1 MFSFLAYIF
10 KIIISIGIGYIIGY
24 SYNNKSKLEN
34 FQLYSSLSCFSV
46 AAIIGMLFN
55 SNNIFT
61 GIVFLAIIQYSII
74 INKKGN
80 YNLLENYKILFSI
93 INGFIIGMGYILYS
107 IIITLL
113 FSYIVNNYDII
124 SSFLSRKPIK
134 SEHQQNTEEKK

>member
-10 KIIISIGIGYIIGY
+10 KIIISIGVGYIIGY
-24 SYNNKSKLEN
+24 SYKNKSKLEN

-46 AAIIGMLFN
+46 ASIIGLLIGFN
-55 SNNIFT
+55 DIFT

-74 INKKGN
+74 INKK
-80 YNLLENYKILFSI
+80 YDYSLLENYKILFSI

-113 FSYIVNNYDII
+113 FSYIVNNYEID
-124 SSFLSRKPIK
+124 
-134 SEHQQNTEEKK
+134 

>member
-10 KIIISIGIGYIIGY
+10 KIIISIGVGYIIGY
-24 SYNNKSKLEN
+24 SYKNKSKLEN

-46 AAIIGMLFN
+46 AAIIGLLIG
-55 SNNIFT
+55 SNDIFI
-61 GIVFLAIIQYSII
+61 GIVFLAIIQFSII
-74 INKKGN
+74 MNKQCD

-93 INGFIIGMGYILYS
+93 INGFIIGMGYIFYS

-124 SSFLSRKPIK
+124 SSLLASKKSIK
-134 SEHQQNTEEKK
+134 SEDQAHEEKK

>member
-10 KIIISIGIGYIIGY
+10 KIIISIGVGYIIGY

-46 AAIIGMLFN
+46 AAMIGLLIG

-74 INKKGN
+74 INKQCD

-93 INGFIIGMGYILYS
+93 INGFIIGMGYIFYS

-124 SSFLSRKPIK
+124 SSLLSKKSIK
-134 SEHQQNTEEKK
+134 SEPQNHEEKK